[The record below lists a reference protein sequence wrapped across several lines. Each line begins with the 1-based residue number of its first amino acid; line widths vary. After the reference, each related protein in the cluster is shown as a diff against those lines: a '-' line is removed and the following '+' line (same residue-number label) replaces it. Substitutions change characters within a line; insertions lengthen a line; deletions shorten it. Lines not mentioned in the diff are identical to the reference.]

1 MANSKRKQ
9 TADPSSEQLSL
20 PTRLHH
26 FRWDLD
32 KTYIRTDFDTTRDLV
47 RTWLQPAEEKRGI
60 PGARALL
67 RELLRQNAEQTDV
80 RRVTFI
86 SGSPRQMRKVLT
98 RKLDLDGIRP
108 DQFILKP
115 NLSNLLLFRFK
126 AIRSQIG
133 YKVEALLQSRLFGE
147 QVDETLFGD
156 DAEQDALVYCL
167 YADLIAGRIPPSQ
180 LEYILYATDVDS
192 READRILQL
201 ASHLDPMQSSRVR
214 RIFIHMER
222 RSPISRFD
230 AFGTRVSPV
239 YNWFQAALLLHT
251 DGLLND
257 EALARVVS
265 DMQEESYTPSRF
277 TNSTRDLIHRAL
289 LTHAQADA
297 AATAILSAAS
307 HMNQRDRALGESVA
321 SGLQTLTNTDIL
333 SVGGPQAI
341 DYVRACG
348 ELRKYRREK
357 LVFPRLA
364 WLD

>member
-1 MANSKRKQ
+1 MAIMHKKQ
-9 TADPSSEQLSL
+9 RPEPASATTPL

-32 KTYIRTDFDTTRDLV
+32 KTYIRTDFDTTRELV

-67 RELLRQNAEQTDV
+67 RELLRQDAEQADV
-80 RRVTFI
+80 RKVTFI
-86 SGSPRQMRKVLT
+86 SGSPRQMRNVLM

-167 YADLIAGRIPPSQ
+167 YADLIAGRVPPSQ
-180 LEYILYATDVDS
+180 LEYILYATDVDP
-192 READRILQL
+192 REAARILQL
-201 ASHLDPMQSSRVR
+201 AAHLDPTQSSRVR

-222 RSPISRFD
+222 RSPMSRFD

-239 YNWFQAALLLHT
+239 YNWFQAALLLHA
-251 DGLLND
+251 DGLLD
-257 EALARVVS
+257 HEALTRVVL
-265 DMQEESYTPSRF
+265 DMQEERYTASRL
-277 TNSTRDLIHRAL
+277 TNSARDLIHRAL
-289 LTHAQADA
+289 LTHAQL
-297 AATAILSAAS
+297 ATSAGAILSATAGLDEL
-307 HMNQRDRALGESVA
+307 NGAFAEQVA
-321 SGLQTLTNTDIL
+321 QGLQTLQQTEVL
-333 SVGGPQAI
+333 VPAEPQPM
-341 DYVRACG
+341 DYVRACR

-357 LVFPRLA
+357 LSFPRLQ
-364 WLD
+364 LLE

>member
-1 MANSKRKQ
+1 MATSRRKRAI
-9 TADPSSEQLSL
+9 TAPETEVPLPS
-20 PTRLHH
+20 RLHH

-32 KTYIRTDFDTTRDLV
+32 KTYIRTDFDTTRELV

-67 RELLRQNAEQTDV
+67 KELLRQDADQADV
-80 RRVTFI
+80 RKVTFI

-167 YADLIAGRIPPSQ
+167 YGDLIAGRVPPSQ
-180 LEYILYATDVDS
+180 LEYILFATDVDP
-192 READRILQL
+192 REAERILQL
-201 ASHLDPMQSSRVR
+201 ASHLDPAQSSRVH

-239 YNWFQAALLLHT
+239 YNWFQAAVLLHA

-265 DMQEESYTPSRF
+265 DMQEESYTASRL
-277 TNSTRDLIHRAL
+277 TNSARDLIHRAL
-289 LTHAQADA
+289 LTHPQADA
-297 AATAILSAAS
+297 AATAIMTASAQIDDLDGAF
-307 HMNQRDRALGESVA
+307 GELVSV
-321 SGLQTLTNTDIL
+321 GLQTLQSADVL
-333 SVGGPQAI
+333 APVGPQAI
-341 DYVRACG
+341 DYVRACR

-357 LVFPRLA
+357 LAFPRLQ
-364 WLD
+364 LLE

>member
-1 MANSKRKQ
+1 MAMNHKKKR
-9 TADPSSEQLSL
+9 SEPASATTPL

-32 KTYIRTDFDTTRDLV
+32 KTYIRTDFDTTRELV
-47 RTWLQPAEEKRGI
+47 RTWLQPAEQKRGI

-67 RELLRQNAEQTDV
+67 KELLRQNTEQSDV

-86 SGSPRQMRKVLT
+86 SGSPRQMRNVLM

-167 YADLIAGRIPPSQ
+167 YGDLIAGRIPPSQ
-180 LEYILYATDVDS
+180 LEYILYATDVDP
-192 READRILQL
+192 REAERILQL
-201 ASHLDPMQSSRVR
+201 AAHLDPTQSSRVR

-222 RSPISRFD
+222 RSPMSRFD

-239 YNWFQAALLLHT
+239 YNWFQAALLLHA
-251 DGLLND
+251 DGVLDN

-265 DMQEESYTPSRF
+265 DMQEESYTASRL
-277 TNSTRDLIHRAL
+277 TNSARDLIQRAL
-289 LTHAQADA
+289 LTHAQADTA
-297 AATAILSAAS
+297 AIAILSVSAS
-307 HMNQRDRALGESVA
+307 LDQLSGAFGEQVA
-321 SGLQTLTNTDIL
+321 QGLQTLQHTDIMAP
-333 SVGGPQAI
+333 VGPQSM
-341 DYVRACG
+341 DYVRACR

-357 LVFPRLA
+357 LSFPRLQ
-364 WLD
+364 LLE